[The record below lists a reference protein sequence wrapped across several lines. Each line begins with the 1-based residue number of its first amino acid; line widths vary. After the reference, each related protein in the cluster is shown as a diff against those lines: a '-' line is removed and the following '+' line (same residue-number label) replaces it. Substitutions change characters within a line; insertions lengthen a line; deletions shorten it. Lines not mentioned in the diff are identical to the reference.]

1 MNHVLLTFDPL
12 DASSAQSLALSP
24 SCGAISIFI
33 GVTRDNFQGKGVVSL
48 EYEAYQPMAKK
59 QLELLADDIREKWPN
74 VEHVVLQHRLGL
86 VPVTESSVIVCVS
99 SPHRADS
106 LAAVSYGIDALKAK
120 VPIWKKE
127 VYEDGTKSW
136 KENCECVWNK

>member
-1 MNHVLLTFDPL
+1 M
-12 DASSAQSLALSP
+12 
-24 SCGAISIFI
+24 
-33 GVTRDNFQGKGVVSL
+33 
-48 EYEAYQPMAKK
+48 
-59 QLELLADDIREKWPN
+59 
-74 VEHVVLQHRLGL
+74 
-86 VPVTESSVIVCVS
+86 IVCVS

-136 KENCECVWNK
+136 KENGECVWNK